1 MRWKSAGSLASGL
14 VWAGICAATF
24 VSPVFAQPTTRG
36 YDPIASGEDAYR
48 YHENM
53 RLGNI
58 NTQLGLINQMKW
70 YSALPAI
77 NNAMGTTTWYGGGGP
92 GYYRDPPSL
101 EYLYATG
108 RRSAYGYGDYGRGL
122 TPLYG
127 GGYSRDIFSPWPYV
141 PGDIYGYQWYNPA
154 PQSIGQR
161 QIQTGPNRWES
172 HPVYADSPTLAPPA
186 SSSPAAAPPATS
198 PAPVRERVERRERP
212 AESPRPGPREF

>member
-1 MRWKSAGSLASGL
+1 MRVRTARWMVYGL
-14 VWAGICAATF
+14 VWAGMLVATL
-24 VSPVFAQPTTRG
+24 VSPTLISPVLAQGTSRG
-36 YDPIASGEDAYR
+36 YDPIASGQDAYR
-48 YHENM
+48 YHEAM

-77 NNAMGTTTWYGGGGP
+77 NGAMGTTTWYGGGGP

-101 EYLYATG
+101 DYLYATG
-108 RRSAYGYGDYGRGL
+108 RRSAYGNGDYGRGL

-141 PGDIYGYQWYNPA
+141 PGDIYGYQWYDPV

-172 HPVYADSPTLAPPA
+172 HPVYADSPPVDAP
-186 SSSPAAAPPATS
+186 PAAAP
-198 PAPVRERVERRERP
+198 APIRERAERRERP
-212 AESPRPGPREF
+212 AEAPRPGPREF